1 MRRALATVAISLA
14 ALAAAQCKN
23 VRQYSTGAEERYEG
37 GVVKGNFVR
46 SGVGEDAKL
55 CLSLDADRLSDAP
68 GTLTSSDGRFKATP
82 LRPVP
87 QFFHDPISTLSF
99 GEGRTRNIV
108 YAAQAGDGQD
118 VFAVLSLMESGD
130 VEVRLLRGAPGAD
143 AGPAPVFAV
152 FLLKREK
159 GAACS
164 F

>member
-1 MRRALATVAISLA
+1 MRRPIVTLAVSLA
-14 ALAAAQCKN
+14 ALGAVQCKS
-23 VRQYSTGAEERYEG
+23 VREYSTGSQERYEG

-55 CLSLDADRLSDAP
+55 CLTLDADRLSDAP
-68 GTLTSSDGRFKATP
+68 GSVSSSDGRFKATP

-118 VFAVLSLMESGD
+118 VLAVLSLMESGD

-143 AGPAPVFAV
+143 AGPPPVFAV